1 MAISWILLV
10 LGVFFWTEDY
20 LFGEKLHDKNLND
33 PVSLSR
39 IWNID
44 IYMQILIGYLKLQ
57 NQKLAWALKFIFIKF
72 VCFALDSMSMDL
84 FTDW

>member
-1 MAISWILLV
+1 MNIISI
-10 LGVFFWTEDY
+10 GSICIWTEDY
-20 LFGEKLHDKNLND
+20 LFGEKLHDKHLND

-39 IWNID
+39 IWKND
-44 IYMQILIGYLKLQ
+44 IYIPILIGYLKLHK
-57 NQKLAWALKFIFIKF
+57 QKLALALKFIFIKF